1 MGSGCIVQTRFA
13 FSTVTTHTKF
23 MATHGMKT
31 FGTRRKRK
39 MHNHKE
45 ERLQVLVDFYRAD
58 WLAMIKQIEEAEERA
73 AYWHDQYMNSVTG
86 SNVKV

>member
-1 MGSGCIVQTRFA
+1 
-13 FSTVTTHTKF
+13 
-23 MATHGMKT
+23 
-31 FGTRRKRK
+31 

>member
-1 MGSGCIVQTRFA
+1 
-13 FSTVTTHTKF
+13 
-23 MATHGMKT
+23 
-31 FGTRRKRK
+31 

-73 AYWHDQYMNSVTG
+73 AYWHDQYMKSVT
-86 SNVKV
+86 SSDVKI